1 MFQRIKRQIWLA
13 TVLVVALLTAPIAMS
28 AEKLNIEDIPG
39 EGIVVGPFGKINVVG
54 WDWGVQSRTT
64 SSSGGG
70 THRAGVSDITFTKKM
85 DSASSLLQQS
95 STDGKHY
102 PEITIKTV
110 DTNGKSIVM
119 RLKSVVIT
127 SVRSIGGGKENVV
140 FRFEKLQIQ
149 PNTLK

>member
-64 SSSGGG
+64 SSS
-70 THRAGVSDITFTKKM
+70 
-85 DSASSLLQQS
+85 L
-95 STDGKHY
+95 
-102 PEITIKTV
+102 
-110 DTNGKSIVM
+110 
-119 RLKSVVIT
+119 
-127 SVRSIGGGKENVV
+127 
-140 FRFEKLQIQ
+140 
-149 PNTLK
+149 

>member
-1 MFQRIKRQIWLA
+1 MFHRIKRQIWLV
-13 TVLVVALLTAPIAMS
+13 TVLAVALLTAPIAMS

-39 EGIVVGPFGKINVVG
+39 EGIVVGSFGKINVVG
-54 WDWGVQSRTT
+54 WDWGVQSRIT

-95 STDGKHY
+95 STGGKRY
-102 PEITIKTV
+102 AEITFKTV
-110 DTNGKSIVM
+110 DTSGKSTVI
-119 RLKSVVIT
+119 RLKNVVIT
-127 SVRSIGGGKENVV
+127 SVQAVGGGKENVV